1 MTFPF
6 LTNFTDI
13 ALLLLRLM
21 VGLGEEAPDFLD
33 YFKGYR
39 FELAADTGRSF

>member
-6 LTNFTDI
+6 LTKLTDI
-13 ALLLLRLM
+13 ALLLLRLT

-33 YFKGYR
+33 YFRGVPV
-39 FELAADTGRSF
+39 